1 MNEDVVCIYIHIY
14 MYIYTMEYTS
24 AIEKNEIMPFAA
36 LWMNLESVILSE
48 VVKSEKEKCSMIS
61 LMCGI

>member
-1 MNEDVVCIYIHIY
+1 
-14 MYIYTMEYTS
+14 MEYTL

-36 LWMNLESVILSE
+36 LWMNLERVILSE
-48 VVKSEKEKCSMIS
+48 VVKSEKQKCSMTS

>member
-1 MNEDVVCIYIHIY
+1 MKKMWCIHTH
-14 MYIYTMEYTS
+14 TMEYTS

-36 LWMNLESVILSE
+36 LWMNLERVILSE
-48 VVKSEKEKCSMIS
+48 VVKSEKQKCSMTS